1 MSSRVGAAT
10 VGVSAFGA
18 VGTLVDL
25 LNVTAVFGGTSGDV
39 NALVVP
45 VYSIADMAGVVIAS
59 ALVRATRGQDPLAST
74 ALFLGSAPFLAFYV
88 FLILNRPQVA
98 ADRTH
103 SAVMVMLK
111 VFAALSTFVTGL
123 FA

>member
-10 VGVSAFGA
+10 VGVS
-18 VGTLVDL
+18 
-25 LNVTAVFGGTSGDV
+25 VFGGTSGGVD
-39 NALVVP
+39 ALVVP

-59 ALVRATRGQDPLAST
+59 VLVRASRGQDQLASA

-98 ADRTH
+98 VDRTH
-103 SAVMVMLK
+103 SAFVVMVK
-111 VFAALSTFVTGL
+111 VFSALSDFVTGL
-123 FA
+123 FV